1 MDLLRLPFNQLIGVK
16 AADKEPYLLML
27 PALTQYQNHL
37 QSVHA
42 GALFTLAE
50 GTAAQFLLNAFTDV
64 ENIIPVVRKVEV
76 KFSKQ
81 AFGAIYGKAHLHQC
95 TEEEIRIGLNQKGR
109 ISFSVLASIHNQ
121 DDTQVFAGVFEW
133 FVTKN

>member
-1 MDLLRLPFNQLIGVK
+1 MDLLQLPFNHLIGVK
-16 AADKEPYLLML
+16 AADKAPYLLML
-27 PALTQYQNHL
+27 PSLNHYQNHL

-50 GTAAQFLLNAFTDV
+50 GTAAQFLLNTFTDIQ
-64 ENIIPVVRKVEV
+64 NIIPVVRKAEV

-81 AFGAIYGKAHLHQC
+81 AIGAIYGKAQLHQC

-121 DDTQVFAGVFEW
+121 DHTQVFAGMFEW
-133 FVTKN
+133 FVSKN